1 VNVRQLIKRLAAR
14 EEAFLRGEQ
23 FIAPCVGGGQ
33 VRVSLDGLV
42 QTFRPRQRDFEGWGI
57 FKPVDDATAEVV
69 DEASLPQVAR
79 YLKLLRPLR
88 VRLAERLRGRTWLA
102 YPANDADAHAQFGAH
117 GALRVHL
124 VSEGARFEGVVAYT
138 DGGNY
143 FFGEPDRRAE
153 PALAERL
160 RQLLRQG
167 VEPRDI
173 NGRGITPEMRAVY
186 ALAAEFAPAF
196 APMRRRRRAEHA
208 KQLEEKRLRD
218 ALALSGGQLVGYE
231 EDEDENWRV
240 VWQLRDGESHVST
253 VAKRDLT
260 IVCAGIC
267 LSGYD
272 SDFDLQSLVGVVE
285 KSWEYD

>member
-1 VNVRQLIKRLAAR
+1 MDVRQLIKRLAAR

-23 FIAPCVGGGQ
+23 FLAPCVGGGR

-42 QTFRPRQRDFEGWGI
+42 QTFRPRPRDFEGWGI
-57 FKPVDDATAEVV
+57 FKPVDDASAEVV

-79 YLKLLRPLR
+79 YLKFLQPLR

-102 YPANDADAHAQFGAH
+102 YPANVADARGQFGAH
-117 GALRVHL
+117 GELQVHL
-124 VSEGARFEGVVAYT
+124 VAEGARFEAVVAYT

-143 FFGEPDRRAE
+143 FYGEPDRRAD
-153 PALAERL
+153 ATLAERL

-173 NGRGITPEMRAVY
+173 KLKGITPEMRAVY
-186 ALAAEFAPAF
+186 ALATEFAPEF
-196 APMRRRRRAEHA
+196 GHVRKRRRAERA

-218 ALALSGGQLVGYE
+218 ALALSGGELVGYE
-231 EDEDENWRV
+231 EDEDKNWRV
-240 VWQLRDGESHVST
+240 AWQLRDGESHVST

-260 IVCAGIC
+260 IVSAGIC

>member
-1 VNVRQLIKRLAAR
+1 MDVRQLIKRLAAR

-23 FIAPCVGGGQ
+23 FLAPSVGGGQ
-33 VRVSLDGLV
+33 LRVSLDGLV
-42 QTFRPRQRDFEGWGI
+42 QTFRPRPRDFEGWGI
-57 FKPVDDATAEVV
+57 FKPVDDATAEVCE
-69 DEASLPQVAR
+69 EASLPQVAS
-79 YLKLLRPLR
+79 YLKFLRPLR

-102 YPANDADAHAQFGAH
+102 YPANVEDARRQFGAR
-117 GALRVHL
+117 GELQVHL
-124 VSEGARFEGVVAYT
+124 VSEGARFEGIVAYT

-143 FFGEPDRRAE
+143 FYGELDRRADAT
-153 PALAERL
+153 PAERL

-167 VEPRDI
+167 VEPHDI
-173 NGRGITPEMRAVY
+173 NLKGITPEIRAVY

-196 APMRRRRRAEHA
+196 GHLRRRRKAERA

-218 ALALSGGQLVGYE
+218 ALAMSGGQLVGYE
-231 EDEDENWRV
+231 EDEDKNWRV
-240 VWQLRDGESHVST
+240 SWLARDGESHVST

-260 IVCAGIC
+260 VVCAGIC

-285 KSWEYD
+285 KSWEHD